1 MSSSG
6 TRILSRRE
14 IYSSPWI
21 RLIEKNVQFAG
32 AERTE
37 IYHNL
42 DLSDYVTVIA
52 RTPGGLIPIVYQ
64 YRPAVEKYTWELPAG
79 LRENGEDP
87 EKTCRRELLEE
98 TGLKA
103 ESIRHLGAFYADTG
117 RLNVPLHAYYVE
129 ASEPDP
135 DFVPK
140 EEIKVRFVTEE
151 ELKNL
156 IFSGEFRLISHIAVF
171 LLLGLCEAHNLEKRE
186 I

>member
-1 MSSSG
+1 MFSSG

-14 IYSSPWI
+14 IYASPWI
-21 RLIEKNVQFAG
+21 RLIEKSVQFTG
-32 AERTE
+32 IEKIE

-42 DLSDYVTVIA
+42 DLPDYVTIVA

-64 YRPAVEKYTWELPAG
+64 YRPAVEQYTWELPAG

-87 EKTCRRELLEE
+87 QKTCRRELLEE
-98 TGLKA
+98 TGLKT

-117 RLNVPLHAYYVE
+117 RLNAPLHAFYVE

-140 EEIKVRFVTEE
+140 EDLEVKFVTEE
-151 ELKNL
+151 ELRDL
-156 IFSGEFRLISHIAVF
+156 IFSGGFRLISHVAVF
-171 LLLGLCEAHNLEKRE
+171 LLLGL
-186 I
+186 